1 MVLNGTRSLL
11 LVPVVPVTFGPIWPW
26 FRTSRQQFLHEPTA
40 GRGPVFA
47 DNLGHPRWL
56 RTSTVIVFSWRY
68 SANFSACCRIPP
80 HTSQK

>member
-47 DNLGHPRWL
+47 DNLGHPR
-56 RTSTVIVFSWRY
+56 
-68 SANFSACCRIPP
+68 
-80 HTSQK
+80 